1 MKNQTHY
8 HQDLSKFGFFR
19 LSKSKLM
26 VDVCPNTPR
35 AYNAQGL
42 PFYKVG
48 KSIFVNYAELEDFIR
63 QNNELKHTPAGHL

>member
-1 MKNQTHY
+1 MQNQTRNN
-8 HQDLSKFGFFR
+8 DLCKFGFFR

-26 VDVCPNTPR
+26 VDVCPNTLR
-35 AYNAQGL
+35 VYNAQGL

-63 QNNELKHTPAGHL
+63 QKNELKDMPSRNL

>member
-1 MKNQTHY
+1 MQNQTRNN
-8 HQDLSKFGFFR
+8 DLCKFGFFR

-26 VDVCPNTPR
+26 VDVCPNTLR

-48 KSIFVNYAELEDFIR
+48 KSIFVNYGELEDFIR
-63 QNNELKHTPAGHL
+63 QKNELNNKPKGTLG

>member
-1 MKNQTHY
+1 MQNQTPNN
-8 HQDLSKFGFFR
+8 DLCKFGFFR

-48 KSIFVNYAELEDFIR
+48 KSIFVNYS
-63 QNNELKHTPAGHL
+63 G